1 MITLVL
7 NVRLAIT
14 SGIMQLDVAISAVKH
29 LIQDQI
35 PASSFIQSQVLL
47 LEPAQFVP
55 LDANFARIPHQNATN
70 AKILTT
76 YWMIKP
82 LAQLPLPVLYAH
94 TVVSQLPDVEQM
106 IKLVSQHALLSSIF
120 LSVEPIQHL
129 IQLLLTRQLPL
140 LTPC

>member
-1 MITLVL
+1 MIILVL

-29 LIQDQI
+29 LIQDRF

-55 LDANFARIPHQNATN
+55 LDVSFARIPLQNATN

-76 YWMIKP
+76 YWMIEP

-129 IQLLLTRQLPL
+129 IQLLLTKQMP
-140 LTPC
+140 